1 MQLKHGD
8 LARHVE
14 QGLLPAYL
22 IAGDETLLVEEA
34 CDLVIAAARTQGFT
48 ERSVHFADGNF
59 NWAEIIHDS
68 ASISLFAE
76 RKILDVRVRSGK
88 FGDASEVIRSWTAS
102 ADGETVLL
110 IRCGR
115 LDKNQRKS
123 AWFKAI
129 EAIGAVVLI
138 WDMGPAELPR
148 WLHGRLRDQGLQ
160 VEADAVAYLGERVEG
175 NLLAADQEIRK
186 LALLE
191 IEQPITLPTMIATLE
206 DVSRFTPFDVINAA
220 MSGDAK
226 RTRHIL
232 HALRAEGA
240 SQMGLLMALIGQLRE
255 QSPQRLP
262 PQSQEAL
269 KQFRKRIRDSAP
281 VLAECA
287 VVDQQIRG
295 QLPGDA
301 WRSLEK
307 LLLRMSGM
315 RQIKLASE
323 DAQAVG

>member
-76 RKILDVRVRSGK
+76 RKILDVRMRSNK

-129 EAIGAVVLI
+129 EAVGAVVLI

-175 NLLAADQEIRK
+175 NLLAADQEKRK

-191 IEQPITLPTMIATLE
+191 I
-206 DVSRFTPFDVINAA
+206 
-220 MSGDAK
+220 
-226 RTRHIL
+226 
-232 HALRAEGA
+232 
-240 SQMGLLMALIGQLRE
+240 
-255 QSPQRLP
+255 
-262 PQSQEAL
+262 
-269 KQFRKRIRDSAP
+269 
-281 VLAECA
+281 
-287 VVDQQIRG
+287 
-295 QLPGDA
+295 
-301 WRSLEK
+301 
-307 LLLRMSGM
+307 
-315 RQIKLASE
+315 
-323 DAQAVG
+323 